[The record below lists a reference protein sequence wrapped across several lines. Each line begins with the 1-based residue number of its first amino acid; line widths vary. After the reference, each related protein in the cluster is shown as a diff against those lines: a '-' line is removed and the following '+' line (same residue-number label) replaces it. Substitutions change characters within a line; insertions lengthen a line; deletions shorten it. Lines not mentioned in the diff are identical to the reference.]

1 METPISLIPSLMPN
15 EMDGLKDNKTYV
27 EEAVYNNDCDPDVI
41 AVTTDLENADISV
54 DEYVRNYSL
63 KQLREMCNKQGLS
76 NVGNKK
82 DLAERVKNNTA
93 FLSD

>member
-15 EMDGLKDNKTYV
+15 EMDGLKDKTHV
-27 EEAVYNNDCDPDVI
+27 EEVVCNNECDPDVI
-41 AVTTDLENADISV
+41 AVTTDVENTEISV
-54 DEYVRNYSL
+54 DEYVRSYSL

-76 NVGNKK
+76 NVGNKR

>member
-1 METPISLIPSLMPN
+1 METPISLIPGFMPN
-15 EMDGLKDNKTYV
+15 ELSVPVEKKHV
-27 EEAVYNNDCDPDVI
+27 EEVVCNNNCDLDVI
-41 AVTTDLENADISV
+41 AVTTDVENADISV

-63 KQLREMCNKQGLS
+63 KQLREMCNKQGIS
-76 NVGNKK
+76 NAGNKR